1 MDFDSTPYHLVL
13 FNCIITSHRQPDSGG
28 GGELP
33 GGGADPAEEAGEV
46 RQGSVRGGGET
57 GSRRPVRVEEGGGEQ
72 EQGKYLILFTIFFLN
87 NSCWKCFRFF

>member
-1 MDFDSTPYHLVL
+1 M
-13 FNCIITSHRQPDSGG
+13 
-28 GGELP
+28 
-33 GGGADPAEEAGEV
+33 